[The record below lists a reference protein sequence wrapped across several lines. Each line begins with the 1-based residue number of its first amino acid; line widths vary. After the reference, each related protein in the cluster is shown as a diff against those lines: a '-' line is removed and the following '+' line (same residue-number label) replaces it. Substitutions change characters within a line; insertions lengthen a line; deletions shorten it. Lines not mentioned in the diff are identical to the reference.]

1 MGLWTE
7 GLLNHRGLARGQRSR
22 GQDRVDQLFLGE
34 MLGFRLQVFVGHA
47 EIAVTQVVANRKLMS
62 PMSASKVLTVS
73 LAALPQ

>member
-34 MLGFRLQVFVGHA
+34 MLGFRRRLQVFVGHA
-47 EIAVTQVVANRKLMS
+47 EIAVTES
-62 PMSASKVLTVS
+62 
-73 LAALPQ
+73 